1 MSVDIPERSE
11 IVRSTI
17 ITVLLASIFLIIGV
31 LFWFWNQPDAISPI
45 AALSDA
51 NPYLLAILEVLSMFA
66 AFIFITVTIV
76 NLRLFY
82 TQIRAGWLDV
92 IVILVIMVAVTYV
105 MFQES
110 VALFTLLFNLGF
122 LVYLYLLQE

>member
-17 ITVLLASIFLIIGV
+17 ITVILASIFLTIGV
-31 LFWFWNQPDAISPI
+31 LFWFWAQPDVVSPI
-45 AALSDA
+45 ADLSEA
-51 NPYLLAILEVLSMFA
+51 SPYLIYILEVLFMVV
-66 AFIFITVTIV
+66 AFIFLTVTLV

-92 IVILVIMVAVTYV
+92 IVILIIMVVLTYV
-105 MFQES
+105 MFQEH
-110 VALFTLLFNLGF
+110 VALFTLLFDLGF

>member
-17 ITVLLASIFLIIGV
+17 ITVILASIFLTIGV
-31 LFWFWNQPDAISPI
+31 LFWSLTQPDVISPI
-45 AALSDA
+45 ADLNAA
-51 NPYLLAILEVLSMFA
+51 NPYLLAILEVLVMFA
-66 AFIFITVTIV
+66 AFLFITVTIV

-92 IVILVIMVAVTYV
+92 MVILIIMVALTYV
-105 MFQES
+105 LFQES
-110 VALFTLLFNLGF
+110 VALFTSLFDLGF

>member
-17 ITVLLASIFLIIGV
+17 ITVVLASSCITIGV
-31 LFWFWNQPDAISPI
+31 LFWFWTQPDVVSPI

-51 NPYLLAILEVLSMFA
+51 NPYLLAILEVLFMFA

-92 IVILVIMVAVTYV
+92 IVILIIMVALTYV
-105 MFQES
+105 LFQES
-110 VALFTLLFNLGF
+110 VALFTLLFDLGF

>member
-17 ITVLLASIFLIIGV
+17 ITVVLASILLTIGV
-31 LFWFWNQPDAISPI
+31 LFWFWAQPDVISPI
-45 AALSDA
+45 ADLSEA
-51 NPYLLAILEVLSMFA
+51 NPYLIAILEVLFMFG
-66 AFIFITVTIV
+66 AFIFLTVTIV

-82 TQIRAGWLDV
+82 TQIRSGWLDI
-92 IVILVIMVAVTYV
+92 IVILIIMVALTYA

-110 VALFTLLFNLGF
+110 VAMFTLLFDLGF
-122 LVYLYLLQE
+122 IVYLYLLQE